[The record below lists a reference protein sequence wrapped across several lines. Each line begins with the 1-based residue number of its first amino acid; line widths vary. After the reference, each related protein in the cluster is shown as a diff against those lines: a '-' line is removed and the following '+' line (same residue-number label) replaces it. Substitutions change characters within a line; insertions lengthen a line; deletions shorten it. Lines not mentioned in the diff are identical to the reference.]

1 MLMRL
6 LTLLVILLL
15 AAACQPAAPA
25 NLPPTPAPFPT
36 MTLGRQIQGL
46 LPTVVALPLDGGLA
60 NPATAIAQANR
71 PTATPNYAQCPPL
84 GSPALPSLPASGAEM
99 SAAILRFLAEGGA
112 AAALANGLAAWGV
125 LGQADAV
132 RGDVDFVGAGIPQ
145 VVAAYRAPDDG
156 GTLLILGCQDGRAAP
171 LYQAITGGKAPLL
184 IAAGDLTADGRPE
197 ALFASRQCSAD
208 APDDCAYRTQLITWN
223 AAEGRF
229 VSLLRGA
236 ITSPEPPQIN
246 DIDNDRVVEIV
257 VRLTSAGTRATGPLR
272 TGVNIYDWNGEAYVL
287 SIIQLDPPRF
297 QIQIIHEAD
306 RAFARQEMAQ
316 AARLYELARTEP
328 GLRFWLNDEPS
339 ILNSYTLYRLILLY
353 AYTEDD
359 RLLPAYQALLQTF
372 PDPLTAP
379 VYVSLANAFW
389 NALQV
394 TNNLRSACIEVQAII
409 SARPEAVS
417 LLNRY
422 GSRSPTYTAA
432 DLCPF

>member
-1 MLMRL
+1 MLTRAFIGMI
-6 LTLLVILLL
+6 ILLL
-15 AAACQPAAPA
+15 AACQPSTPA
-25 NLPPTPAPFPT
+25 NLPPTPVPFPT
-36 MTLGRQIQGL
+36 MTPGRQIQGL
-46 LPTVVALPLDGGLA
+46 LPTVVGLPLDGGLA
-60 NPATAIAQANR
+60 NPATAIAQASR
-71 PTATPNYAQCPPL
+71 PTATPNYTDCPPP
-84 GSPALPSLPASGAEM
+84 GSPALPPLPASGVEM
-99 SAAILRFLAEGGA
+99 SAAIVRFLAEGGSPI
-112 AAALANGLAAWGV
+112 ALADGLAAWGV
-125 LGQADAV
+125 LEQSGSV
-132 RGDVDFVGAGIPQ
+132 RGDVDFIGAGAPQ
-145 VVAAYRAPDDG
+145 VAVAYRAPDDG
-156 GTLLILGCQDGRAAP
+156 GTLLIISCQDGQVTP
-171 LYQAITGGKAPLL
+171 LYQAITGGSAPLL
-184 IAAGDLTADGRPE
+184 IVAGDLTADGRPE

-208 APDDCAYRTQLITWN
+208 APDDCAYRTQLITWSP
-223 AAEGRF
+223 AEGRF

-236 ITSPEPPQIN
+236 ITSPEPPQIS
-246 DIDNDRVVEIV
+246 DIDDDRVVEIV

-287 SIIQLDPPRF
+287 SIIQLDPPRY
-297 QIQIIHEAD
+297 QIQVIHEAD
-306 RAFARQEMAQ
+306 RAFARQGMAQ
-316 AARLYELARTEP
+316 AARLYELARTEA
-328 GLRFWLNDEPS
+328 GLRFWFNDEPA

-389 NALQV
+389 NAWQV

-409 SARPEAVS
+409 AARPEAVS